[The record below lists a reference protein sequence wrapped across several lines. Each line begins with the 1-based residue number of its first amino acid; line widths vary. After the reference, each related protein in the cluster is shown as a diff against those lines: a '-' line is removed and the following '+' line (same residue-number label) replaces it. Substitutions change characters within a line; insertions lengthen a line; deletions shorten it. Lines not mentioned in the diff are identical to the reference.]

1 MRDEPEQLYGFAGE
15 ERPWTVSELN
25 DAVRTILEGSFRP
38 FWLTGE
44 VGSYNPYR
52 SGHVYLTLKDAA
64 SQVRAVFFSG
74 SEVCRKLGLKVGD
87 QVEVFG
93 SLSLYTQRGDY
104 QFYIRKLQLCGVGDL
119 HRQFAILKEKLAAEG
134 IFDPEHKKPV
144 PFLPRRIGVISSPM
158 GAAVK
163 DFMKIALARFPNL
176 EIRLCPAPVQ
186 GKGAAEK
193 LARAVRFFN
202 RAGGVDV
209 IVLTR
214 GGGSMED
221 LWPFNEE
228 VLARAIYAS
237 KIPVVSAVGHEID
250 FTISDFAA
258 DMRAPT
264 PSGAAE
270 QLIPEKRVL
279 LADLDDLKQ
288 RMNTAAAYAVE
299 RSAGRLAHVMGSK
312 VFRDSMRLALE
323 RMQRVDMLMQ
333 SASAALTRRADAAT
347 HRLERVRAE
356 FDAYDPFRI
365 LKRGYVYL
373 AEPGTGRQITGVGGL
388 QAGQRVRAILAD
400 GAADLD
406 VRSVRE
412 AEADRNGRRDLLPLV
427 TAAADDSSLNHVP
440 DGERSNP

>member
-1 MRDEPEQLYGFAGE
+1 MRSDPEQFSGMSEE

-25 DAVRTILEGSFRP
+25 DAVRTVLEGSFRP

-44 VGSYNPYR
+44 IGSYNPYR

-64 SQVRAVFFSG
+64 SQVRAVYFSG
-74 SEVCRKLGLKVGD
+74 SEACRRLGLKVGD
-87 QVEVFG
+87 QVEAFG

-104 QFYIRKLQLCGVGDL
+104 QFYIKKLRMCGVGDL
-119 HRQFAILKEKLAAEG
+119 HRQFALLKEKLAAEG
-134 IFDPEHKKPV
+134 IFDLAHKKPV
-144 PFLPRRIGVISSPM
+144 PYLPRRIGVISSPM

-186 GKGAAEK
+186 GRGAAEK

-202 RAGGVDV
+202 RVGGVDV

-270 QLIPEKRVL
+270 QLVPEKRIL
-279 LADLDDLKQ
+279 LDGLDDLRQ

-299 RSAGRLAHVMGSK
+299 RSAGRLAQVMGSK

-356 FDAYDPFRI
+356 LDAYDPFRI
-365 LKRGYVYL
+365 LKQGYVYL
-373 AEPGTGRQITGVGGL
+373 AEPGTGRQITGVSGL

-412 AEADRNGRRDLLPLV
+412 AAPGRNGRRDLLPLV
-427 TAAADDSSLNHVP
+427 TAPSDGMTNETN
-440 DGERSNP
+440 GERSLP

>member
-1 MRDEPEQLYGFAGE
+1 MWGEPEQTSGVSDG

-25 DAVRTILEGSFRP
+25 EAVRTVLEGSFRP

-64 SQVRAVFFSG
+64 AQVRAVYFSG

-104 QFYIRKLQLCGVGDL
+104 QFYIKKLQLCGVGDL
-119 HRQFAILKEKLAAEG
+119 HRQFALLKEKLAAEG
-134 IFDPEHKKPV
+134 LFDPEHKKPI
-144 PFLPRRIGVISSPM
+144 PYLPRRIGVISSPM

-250 FTISDFAA
+250 FTISDFVA

-279 LADLDDLKQ
+279 LDSLDDLKA

-299 RSAGRLAHVMGSK
+299 RSSGRLAHVMGSK

-333 SASAALTRRADAAT
+333 SASAALLRRADAAT

-388 QAGQRVRAILAD
+388 QPGQRVRAILAD

-412 AEADRNGRRDLLPLV
+412 AEAGKNGRRDLLPLI
-427 TAAADDSSLNHVP
+427 TAKSEATN
-440 DGERSNP
+440 

>member
-1 MRDEPEQLYGFAGE
+1 MRSDPEQFSGMSEE

-25 DAVRTILEGSFRP
+25 DAVRTVLEGSFRP

-44 VGSYNPYR
+44 IGSYNPYR

-64 SQVRAVFFSG
+64 SQVRAVYFSG
-74 SEVCRKLGLKVGD
+74 SEACRRLGLKVGD
-87 QVEVFG
+87 QVEAFG

-104 QFYIRKLQLCGVGDL
+104 QFYIKKLRMCGVGDL
-119 HRQFAILKEKLAAEG
+119 HRQFALLKEKLAAEG
-134 IFDPEHKKPV
+134 IFDLAHKKPV
-144 PFLPRRIGVISSPM
+144 PYLPRRIGVISSPM

-186 GKGAAEK
+186 GRGAAEK

-202 RAGGVDV
+202 RVGGVDV

-270 QLIPEKRVL
+270 QLVTAQSIL
-279 LADLDDLKQ
+279 LDGLDDLRQ

-299 RSAGRLAHVMGSK
+299 RSAGRLAQVMGSK

-356 FDAYDPFRI
+356 LDAYDPFRI
-365 LKRGYVYL
+365 LKQGYVYL
-373 AEPGTGRQITGVGGL
+373 AEPGTGRQITGVSGL

-412 AEADRNGRRDLLPLV
+412 AAPGRNGRRDLLPLV
-427 TAAADDSSLNHVP
+427 TAPSDGMTNETN
-440 DGERSNP
+440 GERSLP

>member
-1 MRDEPEQLYGFAGE
+1 MWSEPEQSSGMSDG

-25 DAVRTILEGSFRP
+25 DAVRTVLEGSFRP

-64 SQVRAVFFSG
+64 AQVRAVYFSG
-74 SEVCRKLGLKVGD
+74 SEVCRRLGLKVGD
-87 QVEVFG
+87 QVEVYG

-104 QFYIRKLQLCGVGDL
+104 QFYIKKLQLCGVGDL

-134 IFDPEHKKPV
+134 IFDPAHKKPI
-144 PFLPRRIGVISSPM
+144 PYLPRRIGVISSPM

-202 RAGGVDV
+202 RVGGVDV

-250 FTISDFAA
+250 FTISDFVA

-279 LADLDDLKQ
+279 LDSLDDLKV

-299 RSAGRLAHVMGSK
+299 RSAGRLAQVMGSK

-333 SASAALTRRADAAT
+333 SASAALMRRADAAT

-373 AEPGTGRQITGVGGL
+373 AEPGTGHQITGVGGL
-388 QAGQRVRAILAD
+388 QPGQRVRAILAD

-412 AEADRNGRRDLLPLV
+412 AEMGRNGRRDLLPLI
-427 TAAADDSSLNHVP
+427 TAKSDDTNHEIN
-440 DGERSNP
+440 GERSVP

>member
-1 MRDEPEQLYGFAGE
+1 MWGEPEQSSGASAE
-15 ERPWTVSELN
+15 ERPWTVTELN

-74 SEVCRKLGLKVGD
+74 SEVCRKLGLKIGD

-93 SLSLYTQRGDY
+93 SLSLYTQRGDF
-104 QFYIRKLQLCGVGDL
+104 QFYIKKLQLCGVGDL
-119 HRQFAILKEKLAAEG
+119 HRQFALLKEKLAAEG
-134 IFDPEHKKPV
+134 LFAPEHKKPV

-250 FTISDFAA
+250 FTISDFVA

-279 LADLDDLKQ
+279 LDSLDDLKA

-333 SASAALTRRADAAT
+333 SASAALLRRADAAT

-388 QAGQRVRAILAD
+388 QTGQRVRAILAD

-412 AEADRNGRRDLLPLV
+412 AEMGKNGRLDLLPLI
-427 TAAADDSSLNHVP
+427 TAKPEAAN
-440 DGERSNP
+440 

>member
-1 MRDEPEQLYGFAGE
+1 MWSEPEQSSGMAAG
-15 ERPWTVSELN
+15 ERPWTVTELN

-64 SQVRAVFFSG
+64 SQVRAVYFSG
-74 SEVCRKLGLKVGD
+74 SEVCRRLGLKVGD
-87 QVEVFG
+87 QVEAFG
-93 SLSLYTQRGDY
+93 SLSLYTQRGDF
-104 QFYIRKLQLCGVGDL
+104 QFYIKKLQLCGVGDL
-119 HRQFAILKEKLAAEG
+119 HRQFALLKEKLAGEG
-134 IFDPEHKKPV
+134 LFAPEHKKPI
-144 PFLPRRIGVISSPM
+144 PYLPRRIGVISSPM

-202 RAGGVDV
+202 RVGGVDV

-221 LWPFNEE
+221 LWQFNEE

-250 FTISDFAA
+250 FTISDFVA

-270 QLIPEKRVL
+270 QLVPEKRVL
-279 LADLDDLKQ
+279 LDSLDDLKV

-299 RSAGRLAHVMGSK
+299 RSAGRLAQVMGSK

-333 SASAALTRRADAAT
+333 TASAALLRRADAAT

-373 AEPGTGRQITGVGGL
+373 AEPGTGHQITGVGGL
-388 QAGQRVRAILAD
+388 WAGQRVRAILAD

-406 VRSVRE
+406 VRSVRG
-412 AEADRNGRRDLLPLV
+412 AEADRNGRRDLLSLV
-427 TAAADDSSLNHVP
+427 TAPANDANLESN
-440 DGERSNP
+440 GERSVP

>member
-1 MRDEPEQLYGFAGE
+1 MWNEPEQPSGSAGE
-15 ERPWTVSELN
+15 ERPWTVTELN
-25 DAVRTILEGSFRP
+25 GVVKTVLDESFRP
-38 FWLTGE
+38 IWLTGE

-64 SQVRAVFFSG
+64 SQVRAVYFSG

-104 QFYIRKLQLCGVGDL
+104 QFYIKKMRMCGVGDL
-119 HRQFAILKEKLAAEG
+119 HRQFAVLKEKLAAEG
-134 IFDPEHKKPV
+134 IFDPEHKKPI
-144 PFLPRRIGVISSPM
+144 PFLPRRIGVISSPS

-237 KIPVVSAVGHEID
+237 AIPVVSAVGHEID
-250 FTISDFAA
+250 FTISDFVA

-270 QLIPEKRVL
+270 QLVPEKRVL
-279 LADLDDLKQ
+279 LDSLDALRV
-288 RMNTAAAYAVE
+288 RMNTAASYAVE
-299 RSAGRLAHVMGSK
+299 RSSGRLAQVMGSK

-333 SASAALTRRADAAT
+333 SASVALTRRADAAT

-356 FDAYDPFRI
+356 IDAYDPFRI
-365 LKRGYVYL
+365 LKQGYVYL
-373 AEPGTGRQITGVGGL
+373 AEPGTGRQITGVGGV
-388 QAGQRVRAILAD
+388 QPGQRVRAILAD

-412 AEADRNGRRDLLPLV
+412 AEVGKNGRRDLLPLV
-427 TAAADDSSLNHVP
+427 TAADDAMSETN
-440 DGERSNP
+440 GERSVP

>member
-1 MRDEPEQLYGFAGE
+1 MWSEAEQSSGASE
-15 ERPWTVSELN
+15 EIRPWTVTELN

-52 SGHVYLTLKDAA
+52 SGHVYLTLNDAS
-64 SQVRAVFFSG
+64 SQVRAVYFSG

-104 QFYIRKLQLCGVGDL
+104 QFYIKKLQLCGVGDL

-134 IFDPEHKKPV
+134 IFDAEHKKPV
-144 PFLPRRIGVISSPM
+144 PYLPRRIGVISSPM

-202 RAGGVDV
+202 RVGGVDV

-279 LADLDDLKQ
+279 LDSLDDLKV

-299 RSAGRLAHVMGSK
+299 RSAGRLAQVMGSK

-356 FDAYDPFRI
+356 FDAYDPFKI

-373 AEPGTGRQITGVGGL
+373 AEPGTGRQIVGVGGL
-388 QAGQRVRAILAD
+388 RSGQRVRAILAD

-412 AEADRNGRRDLLPLV
+412 AGADKNGRRDLLPLV
-427 TAAADDSSLNHVP
+427 TAKPEAAN
-440 DGERSNP
+440 

>member
-1 MRDEPEQLYGFAGE
+1 MWGEPEQSPGASAE
-15 ERPWTVSELN
+15 ERPWTVTELN

-93 SLSLYTQRGDY
+93 SLSLYTQRGDF
-104 QFYIRKLQLCGVGDL
+104 QFYIKKLQLCGVGDL
-119 HRQFAILKEKLAAEG
+119 HRQFALLKEKLAEEG
-134 IFDPEHKKPV
+134 LFDPEHKKPV
-144 PFLPRRIGVISSPM
+144 PFLPKRIGVISSPM

-250 FTISDFAA
+250 FTISDFVA

-279 LADLDDLKQ
+279 LDSLDDLKA

-333 SASAALTRRADAAT
+333 SASAALLRRADAAT

-388 QAGQRVRAILAD
+388 QTGQRVRAILAD

-412 AEADRNGRRDLLPLV
+412 AEMGKNGRLDLLPLI
-427 TAAADDSSLNHVP
+427 TAKPEAAN
-440 DGERSNP
+440 

>member
-1 MRDEPEQLYGFAGE
+1 MWNDPEQSSGGDSGGV
-15 ERPWTVSELN
+15 RPWTVTELN
-25 DAVRTILEGSFRP
+25 GAVRTVLEESFRP
-38 FWLTGE
+38 IWLTGE

-52 SGHVYLTLKDAA
+52 SGHVYLTLKDAS
-64 SQVRAVFFSG
+64 SQVRAVYFSG

-93 SLSLYTQRGDY
+93 SLSLYEQRGDY
-104 QFYIRKLQLCGVGDL
+104 QFYIRKLRMCGVGDL
-119 HRQFAILKEKLAAEG
+119 HRQFAVLKEKLAAEG
-134 IFDPEHKKPV
+134 IFDSAHKKPI
-144 PFLPRRIGVISSPM
+144 PFLPRRIGVISSPS

-250 FTISDFAA
+250 FTISDFVA

-270 QLIPEKRVL
+270 QLVPEKRVL
-279 LADLDDLKQ
+279 TDSLDALRL
-288 RMNTAAAYAVE
+288 RMHTAASYAVE
-299 RSAGRLAHVMGSK
+299 RSAGRLAHVMASK

-333 SASAALTRRADAAT
+333 RASTALTRRADAAA
-347 HRLERVRAE
+347 HRLERVNAE

-365 LKRGYVYL
+365 LNRGYVYL
-373 AEPGTGRQITGVGGL
+373 TEPGTGRQITGVGGL
-388 QAGQRVRAILAD
+388 TPGRRVRAILAD

-412 AEADRNGRRDLLPLV
+412 AAAGKNGRRDLLPLV
-427 TAAADDSSLNHVP
+427 TAPEDKLNETN
-440 DGERSNP
+440 GERSVP

>member
-1 MRDEPEQLYGFAGE
+1 MWGEPEQSSGVSAE
-15 ERPWTVSELN
+15 ERPWTVTELN

-52 SGHVYLTLKDAA
+52 SGHVYFTLKDAA
-64 SQVRAVFFSG
+64 SQVRAVYFSG

-104 QFYIRKLQLCGVGDL
+104 QFYIKKLQLCGVGDL
-119 HRQFAILKEKLAAEG
+119 HRQFALLKEKLAEEG
-134 IFDPEHKKPV
+134 LFDPEHKKTV
-144 PFLPRRIGVISSPM
+144 PFLPKRIGVISSPM

-202 RAGGVDV
+202 RVGGVDV

-228 VLARAIYAS
+228 VLARAIYTS

-250 FTISDFAA
+250 FTISDFVA

-279 LADLDDLKQ
+279 LDSLDDLKV

-312 VFRDSMRLALE
+312 VFHDSMRLALE
-323 RMQRVDMLMQ
+323 RMQRVDMFMQ
-333 SASAALTRRADAAT
+333 SASAALLRRADAAT

-373 AEPGTGRQITGVGGL
+373 AEPGTGHQITGVGGL
-388 QAGQRVRAILAD
+388 RARQRVRAILAD

-412 AEADRNGRRDLLPLV
+412 AEAAENGRRDLLPLI
-427 TAAADDSSLNHVP
+427 TAEPEAMN
-440 DGERSNP
+440 

>member
-1 MRDEPEQLYGFAGE
+1 MWSEAEQSSGASE
-15 ERPWTVSELN
+15 EIRPWTVTELN

-52 SGHVYLTLKDAA
+52 SGHVYLTLKDAS
-64 SQVRAVFFSG
+64 SQVRAVYFSG

-104 QFYIRKLQLCGVGDL
+104 QFYIKKLQLCGVGDL

-134 IFDPEHKKPV
+134 IFDPDHKKPI
-144 PFLPRRIGVISSPM
+144 PYLPGRIGVISSPM

-202 RAGGVDV
+202 RVGGVDV

-279 LADLDDLKQ
+279 LDSLDDLKV

-299 RSAGRLAHVMGSK
+299 RSAGRLAQVMGSK

-356 FDAYDPFRI
+356 FDAYDPFKI

-373 AEPGTGRQITGVGGL
+373 AEPGTGRQIVGVGGL
-388 QAGQRVRAILAD
+388 RSGQRVRAILAD

-412 AEADRNGRRDLLPLV
+412 AVADKNGRRDLLPLV
-427 TAAADDSSLNHVP
+427 TAKPEAAN
-440 DGERSNP
+440 

>member
-1 MRDEPEQLYGFAGE
+1 MWGEPEQSSGMAAE

-25 DAVRTILEGSFRP
+25 EAVRTVLEGSFRP

-74 SEVCRKLGLKVGD
+74 SEVCRRLGLKVGD
-87 QVEVFG
+87 QVEAFG
-93 SLSLYTQRGDY
+93 SLSLYTQRGDF
-104 QFYIRKLQLCGVGDL
+104 QFYIKKLQLCGVGDL
-119 HRQFAILKEKLAAEG
+119 HRQFALLKEKLAEEG
-134 IFDPEHKKPV
+134 LFAPEHKKPV
-144 PFLPRRIGVISSPM
+144 PFLPKRIGVISSPM

-202 RAGGVDV
+202 RVGGVDV

-250 FTISDFAA
+250 FTISDFVA

-279 LADLDDLKQ
+279 LDSLDDLKA

-299 RSAGRLAHVMGSK
+299 RSAGRLAHVMASK

-333 SASAALTRRADAAT
+333 SASAALLRRADAAT

-388 QAGQRVRAILAD
+388 RSGQRVRAILAD
-400 GAADLD
+400 GSADLN
-406 VRSVRE
+406 VRSVSE
-412 AEADRNGRRDLLPLV
+412 AEMGKNGRRDLLSLV
-427 TAAADDSSLNHVP
+427 TAPADDAKLESN
-440 DGERSNP
+440 GERSVP

>member
-1 MRDEPEQLYGFAGE
+1 MWGEPEQSSGMAGG

-74 SEVCRKLGLKVGD
+74 SEVCRRLGLKVGD

-104 QFYIRKLQLCGVGDL
+104 QFYIKKLQLCGVGDL
-119 HRQFAILKEKLAAEG
+119 HRQFALLKEKLAAEG
-134 IFDPEHKKPV
+134 LFDPEHKKPV

-202 RAGGVDV
+202 RAGGVEV

-250 FTISDFAA
+250 FTISDFVA

-270 QLIPEKRVL
+270 QLVPEKRVL
-279 LADLDDLKQ
+279 LDSLDDLRV

-333 SASAALTRRADAAT
+333 SASAALLRRADAAT

-373 AEPGTGRQITGVGGL
+373 AEPGTGRQIVGVGGL
-388 QAGQRVRAILAD
+388 RAGQRVRAILAD

-412 AEADRNGRRDLLPLV
+412 AETSENGRRDLLPLI
-427 TAAADDSSLNHVP
+427 TAEPEATN
-440 DGERSNP
+440 

>member
-1 MRDEPEQLYGFAGE
+1 M
-15 ERPWTVSELN
+15 
-25 DAVRTILEGSFRP
+25 
-38 FWLTGE
+38 
-44 VGSYNPYR
+44 
-52 SGHVYLTLKDAA
+52 
-64 SQVRAVFFSG
+64 
-74 SEVCRKLGLKVGD
+74 
-87 QVEVFG
+87 
-93 SLSLYTQRGDY
+93 
-104 QFYIRKLQLCGVGDL
+104 
-119 HRQFAILKEKLAAEG
+119 KEKLAEEG
-134 IFDPEHKKPV
+134 LFAPEHKKPV
-144 PFLPRRIGVISSPM
+144 PFLPRRIGIISSPM

-250 FTISDFAA
+250 FTISDFVA

-279 LADLDDLKQ
+279 LDSLDDLKA

-333 SASAALTRRADAAT
+333 SASAALLRRADAAT

-388 QAGQRVRAILAD
+388 QTGQRVRAILAD

-412 AEADRNGRRDLLPLV
+412 AEMGKNGRLDLLPLI
-427 TAAADDSSLNHVP
+427 TAKPEAAN
-440 DGERSNP
+440 

>member
-1 MRDEPEQLYGFAGE
+1 MWSEPEQSSGMSDG

-25 DAVRTILEGSFRP
+25 DAVRTVLEGSFRP

-64 SQVRAVFFSG
+64 AQVRAVYFSG
-74 SEVCRKLGLKVGD
+74 SEVCRRLGLKVGD
-87 QVEVFG
+87 QVEVYG

-104 QFYIRKLQLCGVGDL
+104 QFYIKKLQLCGVGDL

-134 IFDPEHKKPV
+134 IFDPAHKKPI
-144 PFLPRRIGVISSPM
+144 PYLPRRIGVISSPM

-202 RAGGVDV
+202 RVGGVDV

-279 LADLDDLKQ
+279 LDSLDDLKV

-299 RSAGRLAHVMGSK
+299 RSAGRLAHVMASK

-333 SASAALTRRADAAT
+333 SASAALLRRADAAT

-388 QAGQRVRAILAD
+388 TPGQRVRAILAD

-412 AEADRNGRRDLLPLV
+412 ADADKNGRRDLLPLI
-427 TAAADDSSLNHVP
+427 TAGPEAAN
-440 DGERSNP
+440 

>member
-1 MRDEPEQLYGFAGE
+1 MWGEPEQSSGFSGE
-15 ERPWTVSELN
+15 EQRPWTVSELN

-74 SEVCRKLGLKVGD
+74 SEVCRRLGLKVGD
-87 QVEVFG
+87 QVEAFG
-93 SLSLYTQRGDY
+93 SLSLYTQRGDF
-104 QFYIRKLQLCGVGDL
+104 QFYIKKLQLCGVGDL
-119 HRQFAILKEKLAAEG
+119 HRQFALLKEKLAEEG
-134 IFDPEHKKPV
+134 LFAPEHKKPV
-144 PFLPRRIGVISSPM
+144 PFLPKRIGVISSPM

-237 KIPVVSAVGHEID
+237 RIPVVSAVGHEID
-250 FTISDFAA
+250 FTISDFVA

-279 LADLDDLKQ
+279 LDSLDDLKT

-333 SASAALTRRADAAT
+333 SASAALLRRADAAT

-388 QAGQRVRAILAD
+388 RAGQRVRAILAD

-412 AEADRNGRRDLLPLV
+412 AEAAENGRRDLLPLI
-427 TAAADDSSLNHVP
+427 TADPETTN
-440 DGERSNP
+440 

>member
-1 MRDEPEQLYGFAGE
+1 MWNEPEQASGAGE
-15 ERPWTVSELN
+15 GEPRPWTVSELN
-25 DAVRTILEGSFRP
+25 GAVRTILEESFHP
-38 FWLTGE
+38 IWLTGE

-52 SGHVYLTLKDAA
+52 SGHVYLTLKDATA
-64 SQVRAVFFSG
+64 QVKAVYFNG
-74 SEVCRKLGLKVGD
+74 SSACRSLGLKVGD
-87 QVEVFG
+87 QVEVYG
-93 SLSLYTQRGDY
+93 SLSLYEQRGDY
-104 QFYIRKLQLCGVGDL
+104 QFYIRRLRMCGVGDL
-119 HRQFAILKEKLAAEG
+119 HRQFALLKEKLAAEG
-134 IFDPEHKKPV
+134 IFDPAHKKPV
-144 PFLPRRIGVISSPM
+144 PYMPRRIGVISSPS

-186 GKGAAEK
+186 GQGAAEK

-202 RAGGVDV
+202 RVGGVDV

-237 KIPVVSAVGHEID
+237 RIPVVSAVGHEID

-279 LADLDDLKQ
+279 TDALAGLNE
-288 RMNTAAAYAVE
+288 RMTTAARYAVE
-299 RSAGRLAHVMGSK
+299 RASGRLSRVMASK

-333 SASAALTRRADAAT
+333 AASTALTRRADAAT
-347 HRLERVRAE
+347 NRLERVRAE
-356 FDAYDPFRI
+356 FEAYDPFRI
-365 LKRGYVYL
+365 LNRGYVYL

-388 QAGQRVRAILAD
+388 REGARVRAILAD

-406 VRSVRE
+406 VKSVRE
-412 AEADRNGRRDLLPLV
+412 AKEGKNGRRELLPLV
-427 TAAADDSSLNHVP
+427 TAGP
-440 DGERSNP
+440 FGETEQTTGERNDI

>member
-1 MRDEPEQLYGFAGE
+1 MWNEPEQSSGAGE
-15 ERPWTVSELN
+15 GEPRPWTVSELN
-25 DAVRTILEGSFRP
+25 GAVRTILEDSFHP
-38 FWLTGE
+38 IWLTGE

-52 SGHVYLTLKDAA
+52 SGHVYLTLKDASA
-64 SQVRAVFFSG
+64 QVTAVYFNGSSACRA
-74 SEVCRKLGLKVGD
+74 LGLKVGD
-87 QVEVFG
+87 QVEVYG
-93 SLSLYTQRGDY
+93 SLSLYEQRGDY
-104 QFYIRKLQLCGVGDL
+104 QFYIRRLRMCGVGDL
-119 HRQFAILKEKLAAEG
+119 HRQFALLKEKLAAEG
-134 IFDPEHKKPV
+134 IFDPAHKKPV
-144 PFLPRRIGVISSPM
+144 PYMPRRIGVISSPS

-186 GKGAAEK
+186 GQGAAEK

-202 RAGGVDV
+202 RVGGVDV

-237 KIPVVSAVGHEID
+237 RIPVVSAVGHEID

-279 LADLDDLKQ
+279 TDALDGLRE
-288 RMNTAAAYAVE
+288 RMTTAARYAVE
-299 RSAGRLAHVMGSK
+299 RSSGRLSRVMASK

-333 SASAALTRRADAAT
+333 SASTALTRRADAASN
-347 HRLERVRAE
+347 RLERVRAE
-356 FDAYDPFRI
+356 FEAYDPFRI

-388 QAGQRVRAILAD
+388 REGGRVRAILAD

-406 VRSVRE
+406 VRGVRE
-412 AEADRNGRRDLLPLV
+412 APVGKNGRRELLPLV
-427 TAAADDSSLNHVP
+427 TAAAIGSTEPIN
-440 DGERSNP
+440 GERSEP

>member
-1 MRDEPEQLYGFAGE
+1 MRNDPEQSSSASGGGSEGA
-15 ERPWTVSELN
+15 RPWTVTELN
-25 DAVRTILEGSFRP
+25 GAVRTVLEESFRP
-38 FWLTGE
+38 IWLTGE

-52 SGHVYLTLKDAA
+52 SGHVYLTLKDAS
-64 SQVRAVFFSG
+64 SQVRAVYFSG

-93 SLSLYTQRGDY
+93 SLSLYEQRGDY
-104 QFYIRKLQLCGVGDL
+104 QFYIRKLQLCGMGDL
-119 HRQFAILKEKLAAEG
+119 HRQFAMLKEKLAAEG
-134 IFDPEHKKPV
+134 IFDPEHKKPI
-144 PFLPRRIGVISSPM
+144 PFLPRRIGVISSPS

-270 QLIPEKRVL
+270 QLVPEKRVL
-279 LADLDDLKQ
+279 TDALDAMRQ
-288 RMNTAAAYAVE
+288 RMNTAASYAVE
-299 RSAGRLAHVMGSK
+299 RSAGRLAHVMASK

-333 SASAALTRRADAAT
+333 RASTALTRRVDTAA

-365 LKRGYVYL
+365 LNRGYVYL

-388 QAGQRVRAILAD
+388 VRGGRVRAILAD

-406 VRSVRE
+406 VRTVRE
-412 AEADRNGRRDLLPLV
+412 APAGKNGRRDLLSLV
-427 TAAADDSSLNHVP
+427 TAPPEEQS
-440 DGERSNP
+440 E

>member
-1 MRDEPEQLYGFAGE
+1 MWGEPEQSSGVSDG

-25 DAVRTILEGSFRP
+25 EAVRTILEGSFCP

-64 SQVRAVFFSG
+64 AQVRAVYFSG

-93 SLSLYTQRGDY
+93 SLSLYAQRGDY
-104 QFYIRKLQLCGVGDL
+104 QFYIKKLRMCGVGDL
-119 HRQFAILKEKLAAEG
+119 HRQFALLKEKLAEEG
-134 IFDPEHKKPV
+134 LFDPEHKKPI
-144 PFLPRRIGVISSPM
+144 PFLPKRVGVISSPM

-237 KIPVVSAVGHEID
+237 NIPVVSAVGHEID
-250 FTISDFAA
+250 FTISDFVA

-279 LADLDDLKQ
+279 LDSLDDLKV

-333 SASAALTRRADAAT
+333 SASAALLRRADAAT

-388 QAGQRVRAILAD
+388 QSGQRVRAILAD

-412 AEADRNGRRDLLPLV
+412 AEAGKNGRRDLLPLI
-427 TAAADDSSLNHVP
+427 TAKPEAAN
-440 DGERSNP
+440 

>member
-1 MRDEPEQLYGFAGE
+1 MWGEPEQTSGVSDG

-25 DAVRTILEGSFRP
+25 EAVRTVLEGSFRP

-64 SQVRAVFFSG
+64 AQVRAVYFSG

-104 QFYIRKLQLCGVGDL
+104 QFYIKKLQLCGVGDL
-119 HRQFAILKEKLAAEG
+119 HRQFALLKEKLAAEG
-134 IFDPEHKKPV
+134 LFDPEHKKPI
-144 PFLPRRIGVISSPM
+144 PYLPRRIGVISSPM

-250 FTISDFAA
+250 FTISDFVA

-279 LADLDDLKQ
+279 LDSLDDLKA

-299 RSAGRLAHVMGSK
+299 RSSGRLAHVMGSK

-333 SASAALTRRADAAT
+333 TASAALLRRAEAAT

-388 QAGQRVRAILAD
+388 QPGQRVRAILAD

-412 AEADRNGRRDLLPLV
+412 AEAGKNGRRDLLPLI
-427 TAAADDSSLNHVP
+427 TAKPEATN
-440 DGERSNP
+440 

>member
-1 MRDEPEQLYGFAGE
+1 MWGEPEQSSGVSAE
-15 ERPWTVSELN
+15 ERPWTVTELN

-52 SGHVYLTLKDAA
+52 SGHVYFTLKDAA
-64 SQVRAVFFSG
+64 SQVRAVYFSG

-104 QFYIRKLQLCGVGDL
+104 QFYIKKLQLCGVGDL
-119 HRQFAILKEKLAAEG
+119 HRQFALLKEKLAEEG
-134 IFDPEHKKPV
+134 LFDPEHKKTV
-144 PFLPRRIGVISSPM
+144 PFLPKRIGVISSPM

-202 RAGGVDV
+202 RVGGVDV

-228 VLARAIYAS
+228 VLARAIYTS

-250 FTISDFAA
+250 FTISDFVA

-279 LADLDDLKQ
+279 LDSLDDLKV

-323 RMQRVDMLMQ
+323 RMQRVDMFMQ
-333 SASAALTRRADAAT
+333 SASAALLRRADAAT

-373 AEPGTGRQITGVGGL
+373 AEPGTGHQITGVGGL
-388 QAGQRVRAILAD
+388 RARQRVRAILAD

-406 VRSVRE
+406 VRSVRDADA
-412 AEADRNGRRDLLPLV
+412 AENGRRDLLPLI
-427 TAAADDSSLNHVP
+427 TAEPEAMN
-440 DGERSNP
+440 

>member
-1 MRDEPEQLYGFAGE
+1 MWGEPEQSSGMTA

-25 DAVRTILEGSFRP
+25 DAVRTILENSFRP

-64 SQVRAVFFSG
+64 SQVRAVYFSG
-74 SEVCRKLGLKVGD
+74 SEVCRRLGLKVGD
-87 QVEVFG
+87 QIEAFG

-104 QFYIRKLQLCGVGDL
+104 QFYIKKLQLCGVGDL
-119 HRQFAILKEKLAAEG
+119 HRQFALLKEKLAAEG
-134 IFDPEHKKPV
+134 LFDPEHKKPI
-144 PFLPRRIGVISSPM
+144 PFLPKRIGVISSPM

-186 GKGAAEK
+186 GRGAAEK

-228 VLARAIYAS
+228 VLARAVYAS

-250 FTISDFAA
+250 FTISDFVA

-279 LADLDDLKQ
+279 LDSLDDLKV

-333 SASAALTRRADAAT
+333 SASAALLRRADAAT

-388 QAGQRVRAILAD
+388 TAGQRVRAILAD

-412 AEADRNGRRDLLPLV
+412 AESGENGRRDLLPLI
-427 TAAADDSSLNHVP
+427 TA
-440 DGERSNP
+440 NPEETN

>member
-1 MRDEPEQLYGFAGE
+1 MWNEPEQSSGSAGE
-15 ERPWTVSELN
+15 ERPWTVTELN
-25 DAVRTILEGSFRP
+25 GVVKTVLEESFRP
-38 FWLTGE
+38 IWLTGE

-52 SGHVYLTLKDAA
+52 SGHVYLTLKDAS
-64 SQVRAVFFSG
+64 SQVRAVYFSG

-104 QFYIRKLQLCGVGDL
+104 QFYIKKMRMCGVGDL
-119 HRQFAILKEKLAAEG
+119 HRQFAVLKEKLAAEG
-134 IFDPEHKKPV
+134 IFDPEHKKPI
-144 PFLPRRIGVISSPM
+144 PFLPRRIGVISSPS

-237 KIPVVSAVGHEID
+237 AIPVVSAVGHEID

-270 QLIPEKRVL
+270 QLVPEKRVL
-279 LADLDDLKQ
+279 LDSLDALRL
-288 RMNTAAAYAVE
+288 RMNTAASYAVE
-299 RSAGRLAHVMGSK
+299 RSAGRLAQVMGSK

-333 SASAALTRRADAAT
+333 SASVALTRRADAAT

-356 FDAYDPFRI
+356 LDAYDPFRI
-365 LKRGYVYL
+365 LKQGYVYL

-412 AEADRNGRRDLLPLV
+412 AEIGQNGRRDLLPLV
-427 TAAADDSSLNHVP
+427 TAASDDAMSETN
-440 DGERSNP
+440 GERSVP

>member
-1 MRDEPEQLYGFAGE
+1 MWDEPEQSSGVSDG

-25 DAVRTILEGSFRP
+25 DAVRTVLEGSFRP

-52 SGHVYLTLKDAA
+52 SGHVYLTLKDTAA
-64 SQVRAVFFSG
+64 QVRAVYFSG
-74 SEVCRKLGLKVGD
+74 SDVCRRLGLKVGD

-104 QFYIRKLQLCGVGDL
+104 QFYIKKLRMCGVGDL
-119 HRQFAILKEKLAAEG
+119 HRQFAVLKEKLAAEG

-144 PFLPRRIGVISSPM
+144 PYLPQRIGVISSPM

-202 RAGGVDV
+202 RVGGVDV

-279 LADLDDLKQ
+279 LDTLDDMRQ

-312 VFRDSMRLALE
+312 VFRDSMRLVLE

-333 SASAALTRRADAAT
+333 RASAALTRRADAAT

-373 AEPGTGRQITGVGGL
+373 AEPGTGRQITGVEGL
-388 QAGQRVRAILAD
+388 QPGKRVRAILAD

-412 AEADRNGRRDLLPLV
+412 AEAGENGRRDLLPLI
-427 TAAADDSSLNHVP
+427 TAKPEATN
-440 DGERSNP
+440 

>member
-1 MRDEPEQLYGFAGE
+1 MWSEPEQSSGVSDG

-74 SEVCRKLGLKVGD
+74 SEVCRRLGLKVGD

-134 IFDPEHKKPV
+134 IFDPAHKKPI

-270 QLIPEKRVL
+270 QLVPEKRVL
-279 LADLDDLKQ
+279 LDALDAMRQ
-288 RMNTAAAYAVE
+288 RMNTAASYAVE

-388 QAGQRVRAILAD
+388 RAGQCVRAILAD

-412 AEADRNGRRDLLPLV
+412 AEAAGNGRRDLLPLI
-427 TAAADDSSLNHVP
+427 TAKPDDINHEP
-440 DGERSNP
+440 NGERSVP

>member
-1 MRDEPEQLYGFAGE
+1 MWDEPEQASGMADG
-15 ERPWTVSELN
+15 ERPWTVTELN

-64 SQVRAVFFSG
+64 AQVRAVYFSG

-104 QFYIRKLQLCGVGDL
+104 QFYIKKLRMCGVGDL

-134 IFDPEHKKPV
+134 IFAPEHKKPI

-202 RAGGVDV
+202 RAGRVDV

-250 FTISDFAA
+250 FTISDFVA

-279 LADLDDLKQ
+279 LDSLDDLKV

-333 SASAALTRRADAAT
+333 SASAALLRRADAAT

-373 AEPGTGRQITGVGGL
+373 AEPGTGRQITGIGGL

-412 AEADRNGRRDLLPLV
+412 AGTDKNGRRDLLPLI
-427 TAAADDSSLNHVP
+427 TAQPGDTN
-440 DGERSNP
+440 

>member
-1 MRDEPEQLYGFAGE
+1 MWSEPDQSSGVSDG

-25 DAVRTILEGSFRP
+25 DAVRTVLEGSFRP

-52 SGHVYLTLKDAA
+52 SGHVYLTLKDASA
-64 SQVRAVFFSG
+64 QVRAVYFSG
-74 SEVCRKLGLKVGD
+74 SEVCRRLGLKVGD
-87 QVEVFG
+87 QVEVYG

-104 QFYIRKLQLCGVGDL
+104 QFYIKKLQLCGVGDL

-134 IFDPEHKKPV
+134 IFDPAHKKPI
-144 PFLPRRIGVISSPM
+144 PYLPRRIGVISSPM

-250 FTISDFAA
+250 FTISDFVA

-279 LADLDDLKQ
+279 LDTLDDLKV

-333 SASAALTRRADAAT
+333 SASAALMRRADAAT

-373 AEPGTGRQITGVGGL
+373 AEPGTGHQIMGVGGL
-388 QAGQRVRAILAD
+388 QPGQRVRAILAD

-406 VRSVRE
+406 VRSVRQ
-412 AEADRNGRRDLLPLV
+412 AEAGQNGRRDLLPLI
-427 TAAADDSSLNHVP
+427 TAKPEAMN
-440 DGERSNP
+440 E

>member
-1 MRDEPEQLYGFAGE
+1 MWGEPEQSSGMADG
-15 ERPWTVSELN
+15 ERPWTVTELN
-25 DAVRTILEGSFRP
+25 DAVRTVLENSFRP

-74 SEVCRKLGLKVGD
+74 SEVCRRLGLKVGD

-93 SLSLYTQRGDY
+93 SLSLYTQRGDF
-104 QFYIRKLQLCGVGDL
+104 QFYIKKLQLCGVGDL
-119 HRQFAILKEKLAAEG
+119 HRQFALLKEKLAEEG
-134 IFDPEHKKPV
+134 LFAPEHKKPV
-144 PFLPRRIGVISSPM
+144 PFLPKRIGVISSPM

-250 FTISDFAA
+250 FTISDFVA

-279 LADLDDLKQ
+279 LDSLDDLKV

-299 RSAGRLAHVMGSK
+299 RSAGRLAHVMASK

-333 SASAALTRRADAAT
+333 SASAALLRRADAAT

-388 QAGQRVRAILAD
+388 TAGQRVRAILAD

-412 AEADRNGRRDLLPLV
+412 AEAAENGRRDLLPLI
-427 TAAADDSSLNHVP
+427 TAEPEATN
-440 DGERSNP
+440 

>member
-1 MRDEPEQLYGFAGE
+1 MWDEPEQASGMADG
-15 ERPWTVSELN
+15 ERPWTVTELN
-25 DAVRTILEGSFRP
+25 DAVRTILKGSFRP

-64 SQVRAVFFSG
+64 AQVRAVYFSG

-104 QFYIRKLQLCGVGDL
+104 QFYIKKLRMCGVGDL

-134 IFDPEHKKPV
+134 IFAPEHKKPI

-202 RAGGVDV
+202 RAGRVDV

-250 FTISDFAA
+250 FTISDFVA

-279 LADLDDLKQ
+279 LDSLDDLKV

-333 SASAALTRRADAAT
+333 SASAALLRRADAAT

-373 AEPGTGRQITGVGGL
+373 AEPGTGRQITGIGGL

-412 AEADRNGRRDLLPLV
+412 AGTDKNGRRDLLPLI
-427 TAAADDSSLNHVP
+427 TAKPEAAN
-440 DGERSNP
+440 

>member
-1 MRDEPEQLYGFAGE
+1 MWNEPEQSSGSAGE
-15 ERPWTVSELN
+15 ERPWTVTELN
-25 DAVRTILEGSFRP
+25 GVVKTVLEESFRP
-38 FWLTGE
+38 IWLTGE

-52 SGHVYLTLKDAA
+52 SGHVYLTLKDAS
-64 SQVRAVFFSG
+64 SQVRAVYFSG

-104 QFYIRKLQLCGVGDL
+104 QFYIKKMRMCGVGDL
-119 HRQFAILKEKLAAEG
+119 HRQFAVLKEKLAAEG
-134 IFDPEHKKPV
+134 IFDPEHKKPI
-144 PFLPRRIGVISSPM
+144 PFLPRRIGVISSPS

-237 KIPVVSAVGHEID
+237 AIPVVSAVGHEID

-270 QLIPEKRVL
+270 QLVPEKRVL
-279 LADLDDLKQ
+279 LDSLDALRL
-288 RMNTAAAYAVE
+288 RMNTAASYAVE
-299 RSAGRLAHVMGSK
+299 RSAGRLAQVMGSK

-333 SASAALTRRADAAT
+333 SASVALTRRADAAT

-356 FDAYDPFRI
+356 LDAYDPFRI
-365 LKRGYVYL
+365 LKQGYVYL

-412 AEADRNGRRDLLPLV
+412 AEIGQNGRRDLLPLV
-427 TAAADDSSLNHVP
+427 TTASDDAMSETN
-440 DGERSNP
+440 GERSVP

>member
-1 MRDEPEQLYGFAGE
+1 MWGEPEQSSGMAE
-15 ERPWTVSELN
+15 ERPWTVTELN

-93 SLSLYTQRGDY
+93 SLSLYTQRGDF
-104 QFYIRKLQLCGVGDL
+104 QFYIKKLQLCGVGDL
-119 HRQFAILKEKLAAEG
+119 HRQFALLKEKLAAEG
-134 IFDPEHKKPV
+134 LFAPEHKKPV

-250 FTISDFAA
+250 FTISDFVA

-279 LADLDDLKQ
+279 LDSLDDLKV

-299 RSAGRLAHVMGSK
+299 RSAGRLAHVMASK

-333 SASAALTRRADAAT
+333 SASAALLRRADAAT

-388 QAGQRVRAILAD
+388 QTGQRVRAILAD

-412 AEADRNGRRDLLPLV
+412 AEMGKNGRLDLLPLI
-427 TAAADDSSLNHVP
+427 TAKPEAAN
-440 DGERSNP
+440 

>member
-1 MRDEPEQLYGFAGE
+1 MWDEPEQSSGVSDG

-25 DAVRTILEGSFRP
+25 DAVRTVLEGSFRP

-52 SGHVYLTLKDAA
+52 SGHVYLTLKDTAA
-64 SQVRAVFFSG
+64 QVRAVFFSG
-74 SEVCRKLGLKVGD
+74 SDVCRRLGLKVGD

-104 QFYIRKLQLCGVGDL
+104 QFYIKKLRMCGVGDL
-119 HRQFAILKEKLAAEG
+119 HRQFALLKEKLAEEG
-134 IFDPEHKKPV
+134 LFAPEHKKPV
-144 PFLPRRIGVISSPM
+144 PYLPQRIGVISSPM

-202 RAGGVDV
+202 RVGGVDV

-250 FTISDFAA
+250 FTISDFVA

-279 LADLDDLKQ
+279 LDTLDDLKV

-312 VFRDSMRLALE
+312 VFRDSLRLALE

-333 SASAALTRRADAAT
+333 SASAALTRHADAAT

-373 AEPGTGRQITGVGGL
+373 AEPGTGRQITGIGGL
-388 QAGQRVRAILAD
+388 QAGQCVRAILAD

-406 VRSVRE
+406 VRSVHE
-412 AEADRNGRRDLLPLV
+412 AGTDKNGRRDLLPLI
-427 TAAADDSSLNHVP
+427 TAKTVDTDHETN
-440 DGERSNP
+440 GERSVP

>member
-1 MRDEPEQLYGFAGE
+1 MWGEPEQSSGGSEE

-64 SQVRAVFFSG
+64 SQVRAVYFSG
-74 SEVCRKLGLKVGD
+74 SEVCRRLGLKIGD

-93 SLSLYTQRGDY
+93 SLSLYAQRGDY
-104 QFYIRKLQLCGVGDL
+104 QFYIKKLRMCGVGDL
-119 HRQFAILKEKLAAEG
+119 HRQFALLKEKLAAEG
-134 IFDPEHKKPV
+134 LFDPEHKKPI

-202 RAGGVDV
+202 RAGGVEV

-250 FTISDFAA
+250 FTISDFVA

-270 QLIPEKRVL
+270 QLVPEKRVL
-279 LADLDDLKQ
+279 LDSLDDLKV

-299 RSAGRLAHVMGSK
+299 RSAGRLAHVMASK

-333 SASAALTRRADAAT
+333 SASAALLRRADAAT

-373 AEPGTGRQITGVGGL
+373 AEPGTGRQIVGVGGL
-388 QAGQRVRAILAD
+388 QPGQRVRAILAD

-412 AEADRNGRRDLLPLV
+412 AGADKNGRRDLLPLI
-427 TAAADDSSLNHVP
+427 TADPEAAN
-440 DGERSNP
+440 